1 MRIALSQSES
11 ACIHALKQGLT
22 KSSQEDAAKDN
33 TFALA
38 QKRFMLTFGVTN
50 THQPLAAN
58 GWDWK
63 PSSAPATN
71 SAQRQK
77 PPQQHTFPRQ
87 QPPSQQQPFPQ
98 QQELATAF
106 LRTLPAP

>member
-63 PSSAPATN
+63 PSSDKNLHSNIHSPGN
-71 SAQRQK
+71 S
-77 PPQQHTFPRQ
+77 HL
-87 QPPSQQQPFPQ
+87 PSNSPSPSN
-98 QQELATAF
+98 
-106 LRTLPAP
+106 RN